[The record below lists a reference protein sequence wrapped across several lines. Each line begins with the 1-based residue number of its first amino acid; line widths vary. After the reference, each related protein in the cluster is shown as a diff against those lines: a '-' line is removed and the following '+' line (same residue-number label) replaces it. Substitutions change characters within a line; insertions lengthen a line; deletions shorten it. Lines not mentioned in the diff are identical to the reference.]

1 MNNNQLLT
9 TINNIIETIDT
20 ILIDQMG
27 VMPPEQYDVSKR
39 EGRIYV
45 TATFDPMMIG
55 RNLKTYEHPD
65 TLRVIRKALGG
76 LPVVFTQR
84 TGFRYVVLA
93 SGKLNLPKNMDF
105 PGFGERDTFR
115 LGICLRGEVAPQT
128 NRLRNVIIGSNQGMG
143 KSNILK
149 LLTHQARFS
158 GWQLYLCD
166 PDGHTFH
173 PDAWNPIAA
182 APVASSPEDL
192 LIVMDR
198 IYEEI
203 ASRAALYQKAAV
215 DGISPADIDEYN
227 ARAQGA
233 SLAPLQRIGLSIDEA
248 NTYMGNKKIFKPLAD
263 LLRRGRK
270 WGLSI
275 FLAGHEWHKDVV
287 PAEMNDMLQTR
298 IALSY
303 ANQEAANVVMRSHRW
318 GKWVMGK
325 PQGRGVIRIDQYQ
338 PMQFYRVT
346 EEQEREWLSRSEPA
360 AAPLPENEALLVE
373 RSLDEAE
380 GKMTTELLEGWGLGH
395 REARE
400 LVTAWELRGWLAKDP
415 ARSNARYITPKL
427 ADLLP
432 NRQTCQSLPNR
443 DFSRQTAA
451 KPSQTQTF
459 AGGLS

>member
-1 MNNNQLLT
+1 MNNNQLLAV
-9 TINNIIETIDT
+9 INGIVEAIDT

-27 VMPPEQYDVSKR
+27 LMPPAQYDVSKR
-39 EGRIYV
+39 EGRVYV

-55 RNLKTYEHPD
+55 RNLKVYENPD

-76 LPVVFTQR
+76 LPVVFTQK

-93 SGKLNLPKNMDF
+93 SGKLNLPKNTDF
-105 PGFGERDTFR
+105 PGFSERDTFR
-115 LGICLRGEVAPQT
+115 LGVCLRGEVAPHAD
-128 NRLRNVIIGSNQGMG
+128 RLRNVIIGSNQGLG

-149 LLTHQARFS
+149 LLVHQARFS
-158 GWQLYLCD
+158 GWKLYLCD
-166 PDGHTFH
+166 PDGHTFN

-198 IYEEI
+198 LYEEI
-203 ASRAALYQKAAV
+203 ASRAALYQAAAV
-215 DGISPADIDEYN
+215 DGISPADINEYN
-227 ARAQGA
+227 LRAA
-233 SLAPLQRIGLSIDEA
+233 EPLPRIALGVDEA
-248 NTYMGNKKIFKPLAD
+248 NSNMGDKKVLKAMAD

-287 PAEMNDMLQTR
+287 PAESNDMLQTR

-303 ANQEAANVVMRSHRW
+303 ANQEAANVVLRSHRW

-346 EEQEREWLSRSEPA
+346 EEQEAEWLRGKAEPA
-360 AAPLPENEALLVE
+360 SPLPERELLLVK
-373 RSLDEAE
+373 RSLDEQE
-380 GKMTTELLEGWGLGH
+380 GKMTLGLLMDWGMGQQDAK
-395 REARE
+395 R
-400 LVTAWELRGWLAKDP
+400 LVSAWELRGWLAQD
-415 ARSNARYITPKL
+415 ATRGNARYITPKL
-427 ADLLP
+427 ADLVT
-432 NRQTCQSLPNR
+432 NRQT
-443 DFSRQTAA
+443 RQTPTNPNIWQQTAN
-451 KPSQTQTF
+451 KPQQTQYF
-459 AGGLS
+459 AGGAA

>member
-1 MNNNQLLT
+1 MNNNDMLT
-9 TINNIIETIDT
+9 VVNGIVETIDA

-27 VMPPEQYDVSKR
+27 LMPPEQYDVSKR

-45 TATFDPMMIG
+45 AATFDPMMIG
-55 RNLKTYEHPD
+55 RNLKVYEHPD

-93 SGKLNLPKNMDF
+93 SGKLNLPKSMDF
-105 PGFGERDTFR
+105 PGFAQRDSFR
-115 LGICLRGEVAPQT
+115 LGISLRGEVAPHA
-128 NRLRNVIIGSNQGMG
+128 NRIRNVVIGSNQGFG

-192 LIVMDR
+192 LIVLDR
-198 IYEEI
+198 LYEEI
-203 ASRAALYQKAAV
+203 ASRAALYQQAAMN
-215 DGISPADIDEYN
+215 GISPADIDEYN
-227 ARAQGA
+227 QRA
-233 SLAPLQRIGLSIDEA
+233 SEPLPRIALGIDEA
-248 NTYMGNKKIFKPLAD
+248 NTYMSNKKIFKPMAD

-275 FLAGHEWHKDVV
+275 FLAGHEWHKDVIGS
-287 PAEMNDMLQTR
+287 ETNDMLQTR

-303 ANQEAANVVMRSHRW
+303 ANQEAANVVLRSHRW

-325 PQGRGVIRIDQYQ
+325 PQGRGVIRIDQYV

-346 EEQEREWLSRSEPA
+346 EEQEAEWLSRAGNQP
-360 AAPLPENEALLVE
+360 AAPLPDDELLLVK
-373 RSLDEAE
+373 RSLEEAE
-380 GKMTTELLEGWGLGH
+380 GKMTIGLLQLWGMGP
-395 REARE
+395 RQART
-400 LVTAWELRGWLAKDP
+400 LVEQWELRGWLAQDATKG
-415 ARSNARYITPKL
+415 NARYITPKL
-427 ADLLP
+427 ADLVS
-432 NRQTCQSLPNR
+432 NRQTRQTLSNP
-443 DFSRQTAA
+443 DFMRQTAV
-451 KPSQTQTF
+451 KPGQTATY
-459 AGGLS
+459 AGGMA